1 MNFKY
6 IPIKVLNS
14 FLGYQQIHELQN
26 FELSLSKLEEK
37 YSSGEKLV
45 FNGKMFSF
53 AEIEAFLKTIQ
64 GEEQVV
70 FIQWIEVN
78 RNLLETISSN
88 LILKNDFLVENYK
101 EHFLFPKFKK
111 FISSFLYPNIIQDFE
126 NKKEN
131 EILLIS
137 SYISILDNENSFI
150 LQDKFV
156 KKFKVDWSEI
166 QEEIKKISQEKELI
180 KCVGNYFSDQ
190 KIEILNCFTK
200 EFYHAKIELIEQG
213 IELFKH
219 SATTNRIAF
228 WLINQLK
235 KMSLNAE
242 HEQKIKDIYLSIK
255 NGENTYFKRVLV
267 VSTSI
272 NFKKISVFFLGIAA
286 LFLLVFFFFE
296 KNKFV
301 VEDEIKSTFSH
312 FSKEERIHMDSII
325 KSIKKKE
332 VQDDEEFDAGKSYL
346 HLSQVNIEIENREEF
361 KNLKVEKF
369 IQNELKLKELIV
381 QDKVDSCQKIKEKSL
396 NSIKLYDYKSLKKN
410 IGNKKMFFKNE
421 SSYQILILNFENSI
435 QGKVY
440 FHILNPKDE
449 LEFLCQTQS
458 EFIFLPG
465 NNFGKVILNQQENE
479 NLSNLYHFCFTD
491 ENYDAQLLI
500 SYKLKNASQDVIKV
514 LFNETKNKEFYILD
528 LYEALEK

>member
-14 FLGYQQIHELQN
+14 FLGYQQVHELQN
-26 FELSLSKLEEK
+26 FSLSLSKLEEK

-111 FISSFLYPNIIQDFE
+111 FISGFLYPNIIHDFE

-131 EILLIS
+131 EFLLIS
-137 SYISILDNENSFI
+137 SYISILDYENSFV

-156 KKFKVDWSEI
+156 KKFKVDWLKIE
-166 QEEIKKISQEKELI
+166 EEIKKISHEKELI

-190 KIEILNCFTK
+190 KIEILNHFTK
-200 EFYHAKIELIEQG
+200 EFYHSKIELFEQG
-213 IELFKH
+213 TELFKH

-228 WLINQLK
+228 WLIKQLK
-235 KMSLNAE
+235 KMFLNAE
-242 HEQKIKDIYLSIK
+242 HQQKTNEIYLSIK
-255 NGENTYFKRVLV
+255 NGENTYFKRVPV
-267 VSTSI
+267 ASRSI
-272 NFKKISVFFLGIAA
+272 NFKRILLYILGISVLIFFL
-286 LFLLVFFFFE
+286 FFFIE
-296 KNKFV
+296 KNKFEV
-301 VEDEIKSTFSH
+301 KEEVKSTFSH

-325 KSIKKKE
+325 KSIKKRE
-332 VQDDEEFDAGKSYL
+332 VQDDEEFDTGKSYL

-361 KNLKVEKF
+361 KNQRLEKF
-369 IQNELKLKELIV
+369 IQNELKLQDLIV
-381 QDKVDSCQKIKEKSL
+381 QGTVDSCQKLKEKSL
-396 NSIKLYDYKSLKKN
+396 NSIKLYGFNALKKN

-458 EFIFLPG
+458 DFIFLPG
-465 NNFGKVILNQQENE
+465 NNFGKIILNQQENE

-500 SYKLKNASQDVIKV
+500 SYKLKNASQEIVKV
-514 LFNETKNKEFYILD
+514 LFNETKYKEFYILD